1 MDGIC
6 GLIRRDKMFSK
17 ACFLRAYYDKL
28 TGNGLIWYAFTNEL
42 YRIPTFAEDYQS
54 FIDLSKRNA
63 DIIGWIDFENG
74 EYHQDFLQSNAFR
87 VNPETLELEFS
98 YPDPNATE
106 PQEPVYQKPLTEQIE
121 ELRQENITTLL
132 ALTEVYEMI
141 IGGGGA

>member
-1 MDGIC
+1 M
-6 GLIRRDKMFSK
+6 
-17 ACFLRAYYDKL
+17 FLRAYYDKS
-28 TGNGLIWYAFTNEL
+28 TGNGLKWYALTSGV
-42 YRIPTFAEDYQS
+42 YRIPTFEEDYAA
-54 FIDLSKRNA
+54 FIELSERNA
-63 DIIGWIDFENG
+63 DTIGYIDFENG
-74 EYHQDFLQSNAFR
+74 EYYQDFVQCNGYR

-132 ALTEVYEMI
+132 ALTEVYEMV